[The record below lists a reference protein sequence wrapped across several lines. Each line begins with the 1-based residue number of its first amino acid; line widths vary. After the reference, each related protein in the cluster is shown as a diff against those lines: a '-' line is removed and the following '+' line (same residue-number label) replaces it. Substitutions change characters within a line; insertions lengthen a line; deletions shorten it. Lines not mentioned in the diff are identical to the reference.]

1 MVIRF
6 HRGKL
11 LLDSC
16 LVEAVSN
23 TAFYVSGTGAS
34 LYIVLSV
41 LDGLE
46 SCQRTV
52 HLAGQ
57 STTLSIDCCYATD
70 MFSLI
75 TSSNQETQ
83 NNVAVRVSGSCFSDL
98 QECIRVCLPK
108 SEGVNA
114 RLSSSQASMVLY
126 DAECGTSSTM
136 EVAGLT
142 GTVEMLNCNISFSHC
157 DGRAIVSRWGGL
169 EDGQVRVSRCQIL
182 ATGEVDRKLSVG
194 EAVAVFGGS
203 DLLMENVMMDGFR
216 IGARLQGVARARLEG
231 LSINCCSVGIYL
243 PQHPHTS
250 FSNILLVSS
259 TVKTTYYGIMGEQDR
274 SNLTVT
280 DTRFIDVPKAFL
292 VCRAIADKLKE
303 ENCSFL
309 LSREFTDDRNLL
321 EAEMNLHLATQ
332 ENLPHRLAYSHE
344 DLIIL
349 DRLANLDL

>member
-1 MVIRF
+1 M
-6 HRGKL
+6 
-11 LLDSC
+11 LDSC

-23 TAFYVSGTGAS
+23 TAFYVSGAGAK
-34 LYIVLSV
+34 LHLVLCV

-46 SCQRTV
+46 SCQRAV
-52 HLAGQ
+52 HLASQ
-57 STTLSIDCCYATD
+57 SSTLAIDFCYVTD

-157 DGRAIVSRWGGL
+157 DGRAFVSRWGGL

-194 EAVAVFGGS
+194 EAVAVLS
-203 DLLMENVMMDGFR
+203 EASQQPRPDTERDDDKDETIQVM
-216 IGARLQGVARARLEG
+216 
-231 LSINCCSVGIYL
+231 
-243 PQHPHTS
+243 
-250 FSNILLVSS
+250 
-259 TVKTTYYGIMGEQDR
+259 EQDAEE
-274 SNLTVT
+274 SVEPM
-280 DTRFIDVPKAFL
+280 DTRVDQPTAQ
-292 VCRAIADKLKE
+292 
-303 ENCSFL
+303 S
-309 LSREFTDDRNLL
+309 S
-321 EAEMNLHLATQ
+321 
-332 ENLPHRLAYSHE
+332 
-344 DLIIL
+344 
-349 DRLANLDL
+349 